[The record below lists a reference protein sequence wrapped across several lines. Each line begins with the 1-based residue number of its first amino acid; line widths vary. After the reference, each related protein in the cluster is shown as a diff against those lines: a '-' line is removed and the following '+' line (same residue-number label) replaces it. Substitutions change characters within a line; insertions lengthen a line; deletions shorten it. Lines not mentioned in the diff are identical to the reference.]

1 MARLIK
7 LANSTKPMI
16 KLSSQEWLNA
26 GINRDLFYVNE
37 DGTIKV
43 AQLND
48 PTSGTTPVIGTGAL
62 FDENQAK
69 LKDPAWQKAL
79 GDYKSKSSPQGFSV
93 VETAPGSGIF
103 GIKNN
108 ANGKLNMP
116 GKNRGSYNLA
126 ALLNVVN
133 RKSTAGGVVLPN
145 PVPVTPPVT
154 PPNPDPNQTTGTTP
168 KPTDWA
174 RRAKLLGAGLAGGA
188 AGYYGTGAIADALQ
202 TNNNLKDPNRAKD
215 FYRGAASLQQ
225 SVSPIL
231 GISKSLNKTVQ
242 EMMRTIA
249 DLQVQFQKT
258 QPMMA
263 SPTLQRQN
271 AIMSAAE
278 AKNTLPSQ
286 GADYLPQ

>member
-26 GINRDLFYVNE
+26 GINSDLFYVNE

-43 AQLND
+43 AQLTD
-48 PTSGTTPVIGTGAL
+48 AGAAMGSPGS
-62 FDENQAK
+62 FDRPNKVAEHQRK
-69 LKDPAWQKAL
+69 L
-79 GDYKSKSSPQGFSV
+79 GDPQWQEALAKGGYV
-93 VETAPGSGIF
+93 TQPDP
-103 GIKNN
+103 KR
-108 ANGKLNMP
+108 P
-116 GKNRGSYNLA
+116 GKFILRNKKGTRIQGGTLDGVLNTA
-126 ALLNVVN
+126 AT
-133 RKSTAGGVVLPN
+133 SAAAGGVTLPN
-145 PVPVTPPVT
+145 PNLTPT
-154 PPNPDPNQTTGTTP
+154 NTDPNQTTATTP

-202 TNNNLKDPNRAKD
+202 TNNNLKDPNRAQD

>member
-26 GINRDLFYVNE
+26 GINSGLFYSEN
-37 DGTIKV
+37 DTIKV
-43 AQLND
+43 AQLTN
-48 PTSGTTPVIGTGAL
+48 PPSGTNPVIGAGSL

-79 GDYKSKSSPQGFSV
+79 GDYRGRRVSQGFSV

-103 GIKNN
+103 GLKNN
-108 ANGKLNMP
+108 ATGKLNMP
-116 GKNRGSYNLA
+116 GRGNQNLA
-126 ALLNVVN
+126 AALNSVG
-133 RKSTAGGVVLPN
+133 KSAAAGGVILPS

-154 PPNPDPNQTTGTTP
+154 PTNTDPNQTTATTP

-202 TNNNLKDPNRAKD
+202 TNNNLKDPNRAQD
-215 FYRGAASLQQ
+215 FYRGAAALQQ

-249 DLQVQFQKT
+249 ELQVQMQKT
-258 QPMMA
+258 QPMKA

>member
-7 LANSTKPMI
+7 LANRTKPMI
-16 KLSSQEWLNA
+16 KLSSKEWLNA
-26 GINRDLFYVNE
+26 GINSDLFYVNE

-43 AQLND
+43 AQFND
-48 PTSGTTPVIGTGAL
+48 PTSGTTPAIGAGAL

-69 LKDPAWQKAL
+69 LKDPVWQKAL
-79 GDYKSKSSPQGFSV
+79 GDYKSKKVPQGFSV

-103 GIKNN
+103 GLKNN

-116 GKNRGSYNLA
+116 GRGNHNLA
-126 ALLNVVN
+126 GLLNSVG
-133 RKSTAGGVVLPN
+133 RSAAAGGVILPN
-145 PVPVTPPVT
+145 PT
-154 PPNPDPNQTTGTTP
+154 PPNPTPPNPTP
-168 KPTDWA
+168 NPTDWA
-174 RRAKLLGAGLAGGA
+174 RRAKMFGAGLAGGA
-188 AGYYGTGAIADALQ
+188 AGYYGVGAIADAMK
-202 TNNNLKDPNRAKD
+202 TNNELKDPNRAQD
-215 FYRGAASLQQ
+215 FYRGAAALQQ

-242 EMMRTIA
+242 EMMHTIA
-249 DLQVQFQKT
+249 ELQVQIQKT

-263 SPTLQRQN
+263 SPTLKRQN

>member
-26 GINRDLFYVNE
+26 GINSDLFYVNE

-43 AQLND
+43 AQLTD
-48 PTSGTTPVIGTGAL
+48 AGAAMGSPGS
-62 FDENQAK
+62 FDRPDRVAEHQRK
-69 LKDPAWQKAL
+69 L
-79 GDYKSKSSPQGFSV
+79 GDPQWQAALARVGHV
-93 VETAPGSGIF
+93 VKPDP
-103 GIKNN
+103 KN
-108 ANGKLNMP
+108 P
-116 GKNRGSYNLA
+116 GKFILFNKKGKRI
-126 ALLNVVN
+126 
-133 RKSTAGGVVLPN
+133 RGGVLDGVLNTAAMQATQNGVTLPN
-145 PVPVTPPVT
+145 LTPT
-154 PPNPDPNQTTGTTP
+154 NIDPNQTTGTTP

-188 AGYYGTGAIADALQ
+188 AGYYGTGAIADAMK
-202 TNNNLKDPNRAKD
+202 TNNNLKDPTRAQD

-242 EMMRTIA
+242 EMMHTIA
-249 DLQVQFQKT
+249 ELQVQIQKT

-263 SPTLQRQN
+263 SPTLKRQN

>member
-7 LANSTKPMI
+7 LANRTKPMI

-43 AQLND
+43 AQFND
-48 PTSGTTPVIGTGAL
+48 PTSGTTPVIGAATL
-62 FDENQAK
+62 IDENQAK
-69 LKDPAWQKAL
+69 LKDPVWQKAL
-79 GDYKSKSSPQGFSV
+79 GDYRGKRVPQGFSV

-103 GIKNN
+103 GLKNN
-108 ANGKLNMP
+108 ATGKLNMP
-116 GKNRGSYNLA
+116 GRGNQNLA
-126 ALLNVVN
+126 AALNVVGRSSAN
-133 RKSTAGGVVLPN
+133 SGVVLPN
-145 PVPVTPPVT
+145 PTPPNPTPPNPT
-154 PPNPDPNQTTGTTP
+154 PPNPDPNQTP

>member
-1 MARLIK
+1 
-7 LANSTKPMI
+7 MI
-16 KLSSQEWLNA
+16 KLSSKEWLNA
-26 GINRDLFYVNE
+26 GINSDLFYVNE

-43 AQLND
+43 AQLTD
-48 PTSGTTPVIGTGAL
+48 AGA
-62 FDENQAK
+62 AM
-69 LKDPAWQKAL
+69 
-79 GDYKSKSSPQGFSV
+79 G
-93 VETAPGSGIF
+93 APGSFDRPNKLIEHQRKLGDPQWQAALAPLGYTVKPHSKIPGRFVLVNKNGTLIRGGVLDGVLNTAGIAAANN
-103 GIKNN
+103 GIK
-108 ANGKLNMP
+108 LP
-116 GKNRGSYNLA
+116 GPA
-126 ALLNVVN
+126 
-133 RKSTAGGVVLPN
+133 
-145 PVPVTPPVT
+145 PVTPPVT
-154 PPNPDPNQTTGTTP
+154 PPSPDPSQTTATTP

-188 AGYYGTGAIADALQ
+188 AGYYGTGAIADAMK
-202 TNNNLKDPNRAKD
+202 TNNNLKDPTRAQD

-242 EMMRTIA
+242 EMMHTIA
-249 DLQVQFQKT
+249 ELQVQIQKT

-263 SPTLQRQN
+263 SPTLKRQN

>member
-26 GINRDLFYVNE
+26 GINSDLFYVNE

-43 AQLND
+43 AQLTD
-48 PTSGTTPVIGTGAL
+48 AGA
-62 FDENQAK
+62 AM
-69 LKDPAWQKAL
+69 
-79 GDYKSKSSPQGFSV
+79 GS
-93 VETAPGSGIF
+93 PGSF
-103 GIKNN
+103 DRPDKV
-108 ANGKLNMP
+108 AEHQRKLADPQWQEALAKGGYVTQPDPKKP
-116 GKNRGSYNLA
+116 GKFILRNKKGRRIQGGTLDGVLNTA
-126 ALLNVVN
+126 A
-133 RKSTAGGVVLPN
+133 TAAAAGGVTLPN
-145 PVPVTPPVT
+145 PNLTPT
-154 PPNPDPNQTTGTTP
+154 NTDPNQTTATTP

-202 TNNNLKDPNRAKD
+202 TNNNLKDPNRAQD

-242 EMMRTIA
+242 EMMHTIA
-249 DLQVQFQKT
+249 ELQVQIQKT

>member
-43 AQLND
+43 AQLTD
-48 PTSGTTPVIGTGAL
+48 AGAAMGSPGS
-62 FDENQAK
+62 FDRPDKIAEHQRK
-69 LKDPAWQKAL
+69 L
-79 GDYKSKSSPQGFSV
+79 GDPQWQEALAKGGYV
-93 VETAPGSGIF
+93 TQPDP
-103 GIKNN
+103 KN
-108 ANGKLNMP
+108 P
-116 GKNRGSYNLA
+116 GKFILRNKKGRRIQGGTLDGVLNSA
-126 ALLNVVN
+126 A
-133 RKSTAGGVVLPN
+133 RAATAGGVTLPN

-154 PPNPDPNQTTGTTP
+154 PPNPDPNQTTATTP

-215 FYRGAASLQQ
+215 FYRGAAALQQ

-249 DLQVQFQKT
+249 ELQVQIQKT

-263 SPTLQRQN
+263 SPTLKRQN

-278 AKNTLPSQ
+278 AKNTMPSQ

>member
-1 MARLIK
+1 
-7 LANSTKPMI
+7 MI

-26 GINRDLFYVNE
+26 GINSDLFYVNE

-43 AQLND
+43 AQLNN
-48 PTSGTTPVIGTGAL
+48 PPSGTNPVIGAGSL

-79 GDYKSKSSPQGFSV
+79 GDYRGRRVSQGFSV

-103 GIKNN
+103 GLKNN
-108 ANGKLNMP
+108 ATGKLNMP
-116 GKNRGSYNLA
+116 GRGNQNLA
-126 ALLNVVN
+126 AALNSVG
-133 RKSTAGGVVLPN
+133 RSAAAGGVILPN
-145 PVPVTPPVT
+145 LTPT
-154 PPNPDPNQTTGTTP
+154 NIDPNQTTGTTP

-188 AGYYGTGAIADALQ
+188 AGYYGTGAIADAMK
-202 TNNNLKDPNRAKD
+202 TNNNLKDPTRAQD

-242 EMMRTIA
+242 EMMHTIA
-249 DLQVQFQKT
+249 ELQVQIQKT

-263 SPTLQRQN
+263 SPTLKRQN